1 MNTQQYL
8 EQLKSGE
15 EMKFLDFTDFTDFT
29 DLIDNEYTFVP
40 TAFMNADLANK
51 DDENQGSA
59 KVFCFGLM
67 HSLSEREVVKCFG
80 EHYQSVL
87 DSPQDPSSHLNIRS
101 FMNSGWGGVT
111 NDFSDLTIKEN
122 INDTSSFRRRK

>member
-1 MNTQQYL
+1 MNTQQYI
-8 EQLKSGE
+8 EQLRSGTQ
-15 EMKFLDFTDFTDFT
+15 MKFSDFI
-29 DLIDNEYTFVP
+29 DLIAREYSFSNI
-40 TAFMNADLANK
+40 AFENSGVFNSK
-51 DDENQGSA
+51 DENQGSA

-67 HSLSEREVVKCFG
+67 HSLSEREVIMCFG

-87 DSPQDPSSHLNIRS
+87 DSPQDQSSHLNIRS

-111 NDFSDLTIKEN
+111 IDFAALTIKEN

>member
-1 MNTQQYL
+1 MNTQQYI
-8 EQLKSGE
+8 EQLRSGTQ
-15 EMKFLDFTDFTDFT
+15 MKFSDFI
-29 DLIDNEYTFVP
+29 DLIAREYRFSNI
-40 TAFMNADLANK
+40 AFENSGVFNSK
-51 DDENQGSA
+51 DENQGSA

-67 HSLSEREVVKCFG
+67 HSLSEREVIKCFG

-87 DSPQDPSSHLNIRS
+87 DSSQDQSSHLNIRS

-111 NDFSDLTIKEN
+111 IDFAALTIKEN

>member
-1 MNTQQYL
+1 MNTQQYI
-8 EQLKSGE
+8 EQLRSGTQ
-15 EMKFLDFTDFTDFT
+15 MKFSDFI
-29 DLIDNEYTFVP
+29 DLIAREYIFSNI
-40 TAFMNADLANK
+40 AFENSGVFNSK
-51 DDENQGSA
+51 DENQGSA

-67 HSLSEREVVKCFG
+67 HSLSEREVIKCFG

-87 DSPQDPSSHLNIRS
+87 DSSQDQSSHLNIRS

-111 NDFSDLTIKEN
+111 IDFTALTIKEN

>member
-15 EMKFLDFTDFTDFT
+15 EMKFLDFTD
-29 DLIDNEYTFVP
+29 LIDNEYTFLP

-80 EHYQSVL
+80 EYYQSVL
-87 DSPQDPSSHLNIRS
+87 DSPQDQSSHLNIRS

-111 NDFSDLTIKEN
+111 IDFSALTIKEN

>member
-1 MNTQQYL
+1 MNTQQYI
-8 EQLKSGE
+8 EQLRSGTQ
-15 EMKFLDFTDFTDFT
+15 MKFSDFI
-29 DLIDNEYTFVP
+29 DLIAREYRFLNI
-40 TAFMNADLANK
+40 AFENSGVFNSK
-51 DDENQGSA
+51 DENQGSA

-67 HSLSEREVVKCFG
+67 HSLSEREVIKCFG

-87 DSPQDPSSHLNIRS
+87 DSPQDQSSHLNIRS

-111 NDFSDLTIKEN
+111 IDFAALTIKEN